1 MKKLITIVS
10 VGLVAMFAFSSAAMA
25 MTPAQEQDWEGKV
38 FAGSKPGKTP
48 KKGSVGAYLHPFHKN
63 TWPAVSDKTSGSAQ
77 TSPPFA
83 TAFADVYL
91 DKNLKFDANPF
102 PGCSLEKVL
111 ALDPTKKGAPPTC
124 PKESYLGVG
133 DAAGFAR
140 AVNSPAGVSLLYPT
154 LQNRLFASGI
164 KNTIYLYTYSEVS
177 KGNVIVGTVG
187 KASGKYGQ
195 KIRFVLPKGL
205 MLPAP
210 GVVSQ
215 LSTFDNTIPAQS
227 YKGKALLTLKKCPSN
242 KKLNT
247 GFQNFYSDNA
257 TAKPGVNP
265 ADGNDFV
272 VSSNSAV
279 VNKTAKCK

>member
-1 MKKLITIVS
+1 MKKLITAVA
-10 VGLVAMFAFSSAAMA
+10 VGLTAVFALSGVAMAV
-25 MTPAQEQDWEGKV
+25 TPAEDQDWEGKV

-48 KKGSVGAYLHPFHKN
+48 KKGSVGAYLHPFHKD
-63 TWPAVSDKTSGSAQ
+63 TWPGVESKTTGSARV
-77 TSPPFA
+77 SPPFA
-83 TAFADVYL
+83 TAYADVFL
-91 DKNLKFDANPF
+91 DKNLSFNPGAF

-111 ALDPTKKGAPPTC
+111 ALDPNVKGAPPTC
-124 PKESYLGVG
+124 PKQSLLGVG

-154 LQNRLFASGI
+154 LQNRLFASGE
-164 KNTIYLYTYSEVS
+164 KNKVYLYTYSEVS
-177 KGNVIVGTVG
+177 KQNVIVGTIS

-195 KIRFVLPKGL
+195 RIRFVLPKGL

-215 LSTFDNTIPAQS
+215 LTTFDNNIPAQS

-247 GFQNFYSDNA
+247 GFQNYYSNNA

-272 VSSNSAV
+272 ISSNSPV
-279 VNKTAKCK
+279 INKTAKCK

>member
-1 MKKLITIVS
+1 MKKLTTIAVM
-10 VGLVAMFAFSSAAMA
+10 GLVGVFALSGVAMA
-25 MTPAQEQDWEGKV
+25 VTPAEDQDWEGKV
-38 FAGSKPGKTP
+38 FAGSKTSSTP

-63 TWPAVSDKTSGSAQ
+63 TWPGVQTKTTGSVLV
-77 TSPPFA
+77 SPPFA

-91 DKNLKFDANPF
+91 DKNLNFNPGAF

-111 ALDPTKKGAPPTC
+111 ALDPNVKGAPPSC
-124 PKESYLGVG
+124 PKESFLGSG
-133 DAAGFAR
+133 DAAGYAR
-140 AVNSPAGVSLLYPT
+140 AVNSPAGVYLLTPT
-154 LQNRLFASGI
+154 LQDRLFASGE
-164 KNTIYLYTYSEVS
+164 KNKVYLYTYSEVS
-177 KGNVIVGTVG
+177 KQNVIVGTVS

-215 LSTFDNTIPAQS
+215 LTSFDTTIPAKS

-242 KKLNT
+242 KKINT
-247 GFQNFYSDNA
+247 GFQNFYSNNA

-265 ADGNDFV
+265 VDGNDFV
-272 VSSNSAV
+272 VSSNSAII
-279 VNKTAKCK
+279 NKTAKCK